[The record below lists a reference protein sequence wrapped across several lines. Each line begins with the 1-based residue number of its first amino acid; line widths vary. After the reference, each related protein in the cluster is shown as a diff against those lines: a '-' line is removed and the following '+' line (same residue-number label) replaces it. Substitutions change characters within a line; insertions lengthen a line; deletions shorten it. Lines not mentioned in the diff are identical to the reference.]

1 MKCIGFSGKTR
12 KWFHSYF
19 TNRTLD
25 NVLSG
30 SRDLEARIINCG
42 VSQGS
47 ILGALLFLL
56 YINDIPQALTD
67 STIDIPVY
75 GRN

>member
-1 MKCIGFSGKTR
+1 MVSFLLHKQNSGQCA
-12 KWFHSYF
+12 
-19 TNRTLD
+19 
-25 NVLSG
+25 SG

-56 YINDIPQALTD
+56 YINDIPQVLTD